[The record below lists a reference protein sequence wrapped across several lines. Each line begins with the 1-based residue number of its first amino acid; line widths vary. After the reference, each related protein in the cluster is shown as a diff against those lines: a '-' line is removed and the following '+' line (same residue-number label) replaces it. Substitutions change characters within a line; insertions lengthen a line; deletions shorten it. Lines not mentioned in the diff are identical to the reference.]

1 MTYFWQP
8 LYDYTSSLWYYKA
21 YYRFYFILVPN
32 SASSIVVHQIAKIK
46 NRKHRIFIIFPN
58 IVYRSCSACPPL
70 YHVAVIIWIYLFFL
84 LKMSNTGFCSWRLNF
99 GRFLSKANSQ
109 PQQIMKLFSFITYHK
124 WPTQLA
130 LTNP

>member
-32 SASSIVVHQIAKIK
+32 SASSIVVHQIAKKKIA
-46 NRKHRIFIIFPN
+46 NTEFLSYSL

-130 LTNP
+130 LTNR